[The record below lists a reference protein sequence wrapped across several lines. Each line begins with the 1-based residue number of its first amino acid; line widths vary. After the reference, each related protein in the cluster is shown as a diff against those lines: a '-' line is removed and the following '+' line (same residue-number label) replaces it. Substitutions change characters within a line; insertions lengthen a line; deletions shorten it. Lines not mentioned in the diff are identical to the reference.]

1 MGKKAPSTCFRC
13 EAEATT
19 REHFPPKA
27 FFPKGGNLQ
36 LKTVPA
42 CSKHNNGKS
51 GDDMYVLVQICLN
64 AAAGDNLAASIF
76 KRSVIGALK
85 RSPAFRAALNEGAE
99 WLESGA
105 RRYQVDMARFDSF
118 FDSLCSA
125 LFFERYGIRFEPD
138 IHHINHLYLSFES
151 KDPEYQPSREV
162 ARREVADLLQT
173 LSDRVEHFEAAK
185 IDEVVYQNKIVD
197 PMGAR
202 ASITIAHSF
211 YGCFE
216 VVSLLTIKRPPF
228 IFGQQP
234 H

>member
-1 MGKKAPSTCFRC
+1 MGKKAPTTCFRC
-13 EAEATT
+13 EAEGTT

-42 CSKHNNGKS
+42 CSEHNNGKS

-64 AAAGDNLAASIF
+64 AAKGDNLAASIF

-105 RRYQVDMARFDSF
+105 RRYQVDLVRFDSF

-125 LFFERYGIRFEPD
+125 LFLDRYGIRFDPR
-138 IHHINHLYLSFES
+138 IHDLNHIYLSFEF
-151 KDPEYQPSREV
+151 KDPEYQRSIEI
-162 ARREVADLLQT
+162 ARGQVADFLDAF
-173 LSDRVEHFEAAK
+173 SDRVEHFEAAK
-185 IDEVVYQNKIVD
+185 IDEVVYQNQIVD
-197 PMGAR
+197 PMGVR
-202 ASITIAHSF
+202 ASITMAHSF

-216 VVSLLTIKRPPF
+216 VVSLLTIKRSPF
-228 IFGQQP
+228 FFGQQP